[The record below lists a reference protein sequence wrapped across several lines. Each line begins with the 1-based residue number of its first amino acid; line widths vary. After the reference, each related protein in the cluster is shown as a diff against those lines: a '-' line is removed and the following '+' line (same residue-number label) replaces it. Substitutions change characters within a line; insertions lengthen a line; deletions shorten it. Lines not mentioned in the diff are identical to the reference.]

1 VTDSEILAYIEVRRA
16 ELEARRRAAPQQP
29 IEWAAD
35 GAIHELDRLEA
46 VLRCW
51 GRRALARCLPA
62 VEGEVEEVTRE
73 ARA

>member
-1 VTDSEILAYIEVRRA
+1 MTDSEILAYIEVRRA
-16 ELEARRRAAPQQP
+16 ELVARRRAAPQQP

-51 GRRALARCLPA
+51 GRRELARSLPA
-62 VEGEVEEVTRE
+62 VEGELEKD
-73 ARA
+73 ARGAET

>member
-1 VTDSEILAYIEVRRA
+1 MTDSEILAYLEVRRA
-16 ELEARRRAAPQQP
+16 ELVARRRAAPQQP

-51 GRRALARCLPA
+51 GRRALSQYLPA
-62 VEGEVEEVTRE
+62 VEEDLEAVGWEVG
-73 ARA
+73 A

>member
-51 GRRALARCLPA
+51 GRRELARCLPA
-62 VEGEVEEVTRE
+62 VEGELEEVTRG
-73 ARA
+73 AGA

>member
-1 VTDSEILAYIEVRRA
+1 VTDGEVLAYIEVRRA

-35 GAIHELDRLEA
+35 GAIHEMDRLEA

-51 GRRALARCLPA
+51 GRRALARHLPA
-62 VEGEVEEVTRE
+62 VEEDLEEVAE
-73 ARA
+73 EVGA